1 MLLGGVGRLD
11 FLGESSINDV
21 AVNAARGAAGTA
33 VATSLLGAKAVGF
46 RADQGI
52 RDSHFDGGG
61 SGGCFGGM
69 WDRLVCGEVLECDDV
84 ESRRREACL
93 LCFAL
98 LCWMD
103 G

>member
-1 MLLGGVGRLD
+1 MLLRGVGRLD

-61 SGGCFGGM
+61 C
-69 WDRLVCGEVLECDDV
+69 
-84 ESRRREACL
+84 
-93 LCFAL
+93 
-98 LCWMD
+98 
-103 G
+103 

>member
-1 MLLGGVGRLD
+1 MNILPRESSLPLLLRLVAAGTRIQMLLRGVGRLD

-33 VATSLLGAKAVGF
+33 TSLLGAKAVGF

-61 SGGCFGGM
+61 CFEECGI
-69 WDRLVCGEVLECDDV
+69 DRFVW
-84 ESRRREACL
+84 RFWNA
-93 LCFAL
+93 
-98 LCWMD
+98 MM
-103 G
+103 